1 MVAFTLQKNSPFGG
15 WKVENRS
22 TPRSAKFDVTT
33 SKISE
38 SRRNSGI
45 ILSTR

>member
-1 MVAFTLQKNSPFGG
+1 MVTFTLQKNSPFGG

-22 TPRSAKFDVTT
+22 TSRSAKFDFTS
-33 SKISE
+33 SKINE

-45 ILSTR
+45 ILSNR